1 MNDFVIDENILYD
14 AWRGKDKNGKKNFA
28 DKAFLYLFLDSD
40 KKLAITPYIQGRYF
54 FISNQTLGD
63 KQFVDVTIIP
73 SFMQRMRDGTRTNL
87 HTGLTPKYKHIK
99 QGDDEFVCV
108 TIFVK
113 GNLVTK
119 DGRLEKEIDE
129 EGLKNKVNFY
139 DVAEAIPLLVKN

>member
-1 MNDFVIDENILYD
+1 
-14 AWRGKDKNGKKNFA
+14 
-28 DKAFLYLFLDSD
+28 
-40 KKLAITPYIQGRYF
+40 
-54 FISNQTLGD
+54 
-63 KQFVDVTIIP
+63 
-73 SFMQRMRDGTRTNL
+73 MQRMRDGTRTNL